1 MSEPSKQEMVVSVRT
16 MEIITALLFLI
27 FGFVVMTGSIKLGA
41 SWGSDGPQSGY
52 FPFYISL
59 IILLSSTV
67 TLYQGKQQK
76 DEAFVEK
83 EPFRQVMAV
92 FLPALVFVLGV
103 QLIGIYVSAAIYI
116 AVFMVWLGK
125 YAYWKAIAV
134 GVGVSVALYVL
145 FEIWF
150 QVPLPH
156 GSWFNP
162 LALFGMQ

>member
-67 TLYQGKQQK
+67 TLYQ
-76 DEAFVEK
+76 AI
-83 EPFRQVMAV
+83 
-92 FLPALVFVLGV
+92 LS
-103 QLIGIYVSAAIYI
+103 LIHI
-116 AVFMVWLGK
+116 
-125 YAYWKAIAV
+125 
-134 GVGVSVALYVL
+134 
-145 FEIWF
+145 
-150 QVPLPH
+150 
-156 GSWFNP
+156 
-162 LALFGMQ
+162 